1 MDNIEPAANPADE
14 GVVTLPEATGAPQQE
29 ANTPAVGESDDLDAL
44 TKEALGETVANPE
57 FVEIE
62 VDGRKYKVA
71 PGDDQPLD
79 PDIKLG
85 VLRDADYRKKTMTLS
100 EERKAV
106 QQEREAYQ
114 ARANLEGAA
123 LQRAQSLS
131 IQDSQIAQLS
141 QISIDDLR
149 AQGYSDLD
157 IRQAQAE
164 LQELVRQRDDLA
176 RQVDSDVHALRDVQ
190 SQATLQAK
198 ETARREAQLSNKAL
212 TPERLEGLEAFA
224 VSMGIPEEDA
234 RSIIAPQVYSI
245 LHYADIGK
253 KFAERQRNA
262 ANMKAAGAGNPMET
276 LGGVRAGGKAPEQM
290 EPGEMAKFLGY
301 S

>member
-1 MDNIEPAANPADE
+1 MENTDTAANPADP
-14 GVVTLPEATGAPQQE
+14 GVVTLPEATDAPQPE
-29 ANTPAVGESDDLDAL
+29 ANTPAEGESGDLDAL
-44 TKEALGETVANPE
+44 TKEALGETEANPE

-62 VDGRKYKVA
+62 IDGRKYKVA
-71 PGDDQPLD
+71 AGDDQPID
-79 PDIKLG
+79 PDLKLG
-85 VLRDADYRKKTMTLS
+85 ALRDADYRKKTMTLS

-106 QQEREAYQ
+106 QQARDAYE

-123 LQRAQSLS
+123 LHRAQNLS

-149 AQGYSDLD
+149 AQGYSDQD
-157 IRQAQAE
+157 IRQAQVE
-164 LQELVRQRDDLA
+164 LQELVRQREELA
-176 RQVDSDVHALRDVQ
+176 RQVNSDVQALREVQ
-190 SQATLQAK
+190 TQATTQAR
-198 ETARREAQLSNKAL
+198 ETARREAQLTNKAL

-224 VSMGIPEEDA
+224 ISMGVPEADA
-234 RSIIAPQVYSI
+234 RSIVAPQVYSI

-253 KFAERQRNA
+253 KFTERQRNA

-276 LGGVRAGGKAPEQM
+276 LGGVNAGGKAPEQM
-290 EPGEMAKFLGY
+290 DPGEMAKFLGY